1 MMEKLTLKKI
11 RGVYMTLSEKMAFD
25 MISDMDFEQDKITDV
40 FGAIGFALT
49 VARDNNNW
57 EIVNDLLEKG
67 YGYLISK

>member
-1 MMEKLTLKKI
+1 
-11 RGVYMTLSEKMAFD
+11 MTLSEKMAFD